1 MKKAFSFICVGL
13 MALSCTGERAGD
25 LVSQDFAFADQ
36 QLRYA
41 LTETE
46 NVRISLGK
54 TPEELPSPRN
64 IQSDGSLRLVR
75 ARDWCSGFF
84 PGELWYMYEY
94 TKDDFWKKKAEFQT
108 ELLEPLKSYK
118 GTHDLGFM
126 LYCSYGNGYRM
137 EQSDKY
143 KQVLLEGANSL
154 ASRFNPVVGCIRSW
168 DHNGDKW
175 QYPVIIDNMMNLEF
189 LFWATKAS
197 GDSTF
202 YKIAVTHADNT
213 MKNHFRKDYSSY
225 HVIDYDTIT
234 GNVRN
239 KHTHQGY
246 AHESAWARGQA
257 WAIYGF
263 TMCYRETGNV
273 AFLDVAQK
281 ATDTYLQRLP
291 ADYIPYWDFDAPGIP
306 EEPRDASAA
315 AVVASGLLELRS
327 YIKDKKKA
335 GQYFDAAIKMLEA
348 LSSPAYLSGEV
359 NNAFLLHST
368 GHKPHGSEIDASIIY
383 ADYYYIEALIRLNRI
398 NNNCKVVG

>member
-1 MKKAFSFICVGL
+1 MKRYVLGSLFVLFC
-13 MALSCTGERAGD
+13 SCSSHSKFEVEPLLDYCGGQIEK
-25 LVSQDFAFADQ
+25 
-36 QLRYA
+36 
-41 LTETE
+41 
-46 NVRISLGK
+46 SLNSLDD
-54 TPEELPSPRN
+54 TTQMPRN
-64 IQSDGSLRLVR
+64 ILFDKDERKWNCTSIY
-75 ARDWCSGFF
+75 DWTSGFW
-84 PGELWYMYEY
+84 PGILWYAYEY
-94 TKDDFWKKKAEFQT
+94 SHDAEIKKQAERYSSA
-108 ELLEPLKSYK
+108 LYPVLDHKP
-118 GTHDLGFM
+118 GNHDLGFM
-126 LYCSYGNGYRM
+126 MYCSLGNAYRLTG
-137 EQSDKY
+137 EQKY
-143 KQVLLEGANSL
+143 KKMLLRAADSL
-154 ASRFNPVVGCIRSW
+154 ATLFDERVGTIHSW
-168 DHNGDKW
+168 PGMRQQKGWPHNT
-175 QYPVIIDNMMNLEF
+175 IIDNMLNLEL
-189 LFWATKAS
+189 LFWAAKNG
-197 GDSTF
+197 GDKRL
-202 YKIAVTHADNT
+202 YDIAFSHAEVTAN
-213 MKNHFRKDYSSY
+213 NQFRDDYSTC
-225 HVIDYDTIT
+225 HVVVYDTLSGKRISQL
-234 GNVRN
+234 
-239 KHTHQGY
+239 THQGY
-246 AHESAWARGQA
+246 ADESLWARGQA

-273 AFLDVAQK
+273 VFLDVAQK